1 MKCTSFQWKSL
12 CKISLDILYFKI
24 HIHTTRMVVFNLH
37 MDYKYPFVE
46 KIGRKTRVK
55 CINDGMNNV
64 NEGAPK
70 FYNILRDKKLQD
82 NSFFTPPHPTQY
94 QKSCSRFKN
103 STASLSHGFSFFILI
118 HTRERCSSKV
128 YQM

>member
-1 MKCTSFQWKSL
+1 
-12 CKISLDILYFKI
+12 
-24 HIHTTRMVVFNLH
+24 MVVFNLH

-70 FYNILRDKKLQD
+70 FYNILRDKMLQD

-118 HTRERCSSKV
+118 HTREMQFKGLPDVILFMYFENENKRMSWID
-128 YQM
+128 

>member
-1 MKCTSFQWKSL
+1 
-12 CKISLDILYFKI
+12 
-24 HIHTTRMVVFNLH
+24 

-70 FYNILRDKKLQD
+70 FYNILRDKMLQD

-118 HTRERCSSKV
+118 HTREMQFKGLPDVILFMYFENENKRMSWID
-128 YQM
+128 